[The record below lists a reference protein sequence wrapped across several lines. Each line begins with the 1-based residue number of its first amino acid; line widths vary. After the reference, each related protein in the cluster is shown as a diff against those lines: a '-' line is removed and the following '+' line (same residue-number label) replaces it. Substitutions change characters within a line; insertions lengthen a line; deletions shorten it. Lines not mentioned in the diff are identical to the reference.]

1 MAKRN
6 QRYYVRWGR
15 GGRARAGD
23 VMKSGSKEEGI
34 RGRGKIEKE
43 SEGPNKLCRL

>member
-1 MAKRN
+1 MGGERE
-6 QRYYVRWGR
+6 R
-15 GGRARAGD
+15 GGQLVRAGD

-43 SEGPNKLCRL
+43 SEGPNKLRRL